1 MVRALDPVGAGLVES
16 LARPG
21 RNVTGV
27 AGEPLEVDEKRL
39 QLLLEAVPTISRVA
53 IGVDPVIGLAE
64 QYRLPAIHPTRNFA
78 ERGGLMAYEP
88 RLSEMY
94 RRAAEF
100 VDRILRGASPAD
112 FPIELPTRYDLVANM
127 RTARSLGL
135 TLSRDFLA
143 RVDELIE

>member
-1 MVRALDPVGAGLVES
+1 
-16 LARPG
+16 
-21 RNVTGV
+21 
-27 AGEPLEVDEKRL
+27 LEVDEKRL